1 MGFIRIAFRMADRV
15 RRDHVTLGILGQI
28 EGAEQDVPEGV
39 ANAEVAAITELRIIG
54 VRRGMVPAMHFR
66 TVPEIVE
73 PAALGVRAAVG
84 EVAIVQAD

>member
-1 MGFIRIAFRMADRV
+1 MTDGV
-15 RRDHVTLGILGQI
+15 RWDHVALGILGQI
-28 EGAEQDVPEGV
+28 ESAEKDVKEGAAD
-39 ANAEVAAITELRIIG
+39 AEVAAIAELRIIG